1 MGDLIAWTRLG
12 PMKVGRRPG
21 LFPRCASRCGE
32 NCEQCRLAWPQL
44 SKAWVER
51 LGLWDAGDQQL
62 LCYQSVSCEVL
73 VTASATSSRR
83 CVLPN

>member
-32 NCEQCRLAWPQL
+32 NCEHVGWPGHNLA
-44 SKAWVER
+44 R
-51 LGLWDAGDQQL
+51 RGLKDWGFG
-62 LCYQSVSCEVL
+62 CG
-73 VTASATSSRR
+73 
-83 CVLPN
+83 